1 MGGDQQK
8 GDFEMLPK
16 PFLPLIVLL
25 GCLLAA
31 CSTVSD
37 TKTHYDPASLR
48 FSGEQALASEAEF
61 VGQFPYRHSGAPNN
75 RLAAEWLRDRF
86 TSYGLDCAIDEWEI
100 VNYSQ
105 PVPLRN
111 VVCEMAGESPQH
123 ILVVAHH
130 DQSPDTI
137 QGADNDGS
145 GIVILLQLA
154 EIFAS
159 EPTPRYS
166 LMFVSTDAEEYG
178 MIGSKRYLDT
188 HPDTSQI
195 IAGISLDNLGK
206 EFYNGVEMSPIGQ
219 FRNYGPIWLL
229 LSAREAARAG
239 GDLWV
244 PKIRSPFDQLLN
256 QAVPVSFM
264 DQGPMVAAGIPAL
277 GFAGLYDSEFSELH
291 WETYHSPDD
300 TLAYQSADTL
310 YQSGRI
316 AEALLRELLAMDEI
330 PQEPGPYLYFEK
342 SRQVLRAAPLW
353 AIFVGFVGLFFVGSF
368 FKGGPLNAKKLA
380 AWRAGLPHY
389 LGLWLPLVAAIVL
402 LYVFVAVGLM
412 DKYHLYP
419 AVAKDEPIFEPRWPA
434 VILFVVGL
442 AVFLGLGRR
451 LAGRYGAQLAELS
464 PGQINSFGL
473 FMTGLA
479 GLYILAIN
487 PFSLLFLVPTLF
499 WFLIGGRRGLGK
511 AFDMALFALGGFVVY
526 VLFYFFGFV
535 ILRNDF
541 AVLWYLMMMFS
552 IKMISFPTA
561 VAITAVVAA
570 GLSMIVN
577 RPPGA

>member
-1 MGGDQQK
+1 
-8 GDFEMLPK
+8 MLPK
-16 PFLPLIVLL
+16 RFLPFTVLL
-25 GCLLAA
+25 GCVLAA
-31 CSTVSD
+31 CSTVPD

-48 FSGEQALASEAEF
+48 FSGEQALATEAEF
-61 VGQFPYRHSGAPNN
+61 VEQFPDRHSGAPNN
-75 RLAAEWLRDRF
+75 QRAAEWLRDRF
-86 TSYGLDCAIDEWEI
+86 TSYGLDCALDEWEI

-111 VVCEMAGESPQH
+111 VVCELAGESPQQ
-123 ILVVAHH
+123 ILIVAHH

-145 GIVILLQLA
+145 GMAILLQLA

-159 EPTPRYS
+159 EPRPRYS
-166 LMFVSTDAEEYG
+166 LVFVSSDAEEYG
-178 MIGSKRYLDT
+178 MIGCKRYVDT
-188 HPDTSQI
+188 HPDTSRI
-195 IAGISLDNLGK
+195 VAGISLDNLGK
-206 EFYNGVEMSPIGQ
+206 EFYNGMEMSPIGQ

-229 LSAREAARAG
+229 LSAREAARAS

-244 PKIRSPFDQLLN
+244 PRIRSPLDQVLN

-277 GFAGLYDSEFSELH
+277 GFAGLYDSQFSDLH
-291 WETYHSPDD
+291 WETYHSPED

-316 AEALLRELLAMDEI
+316 AEALVRELLAMEKI
-330 PQEPGPYLYFEK
+330 PRESGPYLYFDGN
-342 SRQVLRAAPLW
+342 RQVLRGAPLW
-353 AIFVGFVGLFFVGSF
+353 AIFVGFVGLFFVGSC
-368 FKGGPLNAKKLA
+368 FKGGRLSTDKLA

-419 AVAKDEPIFEPRWPA
+419 ATSKDEPLFEPRWLA

-451 LAGRYGAQLAELS
+451 LAARYGAQRCPEPVEGLAELS

-473 FMTGLA
+473 FVTGLA

-499 WFLIGGRRGLGK
+499 WFLSGGRRGLGK
-511 AFDMALFALGGFVVY
+511 AFDMVLFALGGLIVY
-526 VLFYFFGFV
+526 ALFYFFGFV
-535 ILRNDF
+535 ILRNNL

-552 IKMISFPTA
+552 IGTISFPTA
-561 VAITAVVAA
+561 VAIMAIVAA
-570 GLSMIVN
+570 GLSMVVN
-577 RPPGA
+577 PPRGV

>member
-1 MGGDQQK
+1 
-8 GDFEMLPK
+8 MLPK
-16 PFLPLIVLL
+16 HFLPLISLL

-31 CSTVSD
+31 CSTVPD

-48 FSGEQALASEAEF
+48 FSGEQALTTEAQF
-61 VGQFPYRHSGAPNN
+61 VEQFPYRHSGAPNN

-105 PVPLRN
+105 PVQLRN
-111 VVCEMAGESPQH
+111 VVCGLAGESPQQ
-123 ILVVAHH
+123 ILVAVHH

-145 GIVILLQLA
+145 GIAILLQLA

-166 LMFVSTDAEEYG
+166 MVFVSSDAEEYG
-178 MIGSKRYLDT
+178 MIGCKRYVDT

-229 LSAREAARAG
+229 LSAREAARAS

-244 PKIRSPFDQLLN
+244 PKLRGPLDQMLN

-291 WETYHSPDD
+291 WETYHSPED

-330 PQEPGPYLYFEK
+330 PQESGPYLYFDE
-342 SRQVLRAAPLW
+342 SHRVLRGAPLW
-353 AIFVGFVGLFFVGSF
+353 AIFVGFVGLFFVGSY
-368 FKGGPLNAKKLA
+368 FKGGRLNPKKLA

-412 DKYHLYP
+412 DKYYLYP
-419 AVAKDEPIFEPRWPA
+419 ATSKDEPLFEPRWPA
-434 VILFVVGL
+434 VTLFVVGL
-442 AVFLGLGRR
+442 AAFLGLGRK
-451 LAGRYGAQLAELS
+451 LAGRYGTRLAELS

-473 FMTGLA
+473 FVVGLA
-479 GLYILAIN
+479 GLYIMAIN
-487 PFSLLFLVPTLF
+487 AFSLLFLVPTLL
-499 WFLIGGRRGLGK
+499 WFLVGGRRGLGK
-511 AFDMALFALGGFVVY
+511 VFDVALFALGGLVVY
-526 VLFYFFGFV
+526 ALLYFFGFV

-552 IKMISFPTA
+552 IGMISFPTA
-561 VAITAVVAA
+561 VAITAIVAA
-570 GLSMIVN
+570 GLPMIVN
-577 RPPGA
+577 PPQRT